1 MSAMFEQGLDAIDQ
15 SNNTVVSFMNHRVDE
30 ISDSVSAAMHNENLM
45 EFAGMAMGLPLL
57 GLGLVSKNS
66 RGEFELGAE
75 PSRGTSISE
84 LKPS

>member
-15 SNNTVVSFMNHRVDE
+15 SNNTVVSYMNHRVDE

-57 GLGLVSKNS
+57 GLGLVCTNRYLCRP
-66 RGEFELGAE
+66 RGNVKK
-75 PSRGTSISE
+75 PQISCAIG
-84 LKPS
+84 SD